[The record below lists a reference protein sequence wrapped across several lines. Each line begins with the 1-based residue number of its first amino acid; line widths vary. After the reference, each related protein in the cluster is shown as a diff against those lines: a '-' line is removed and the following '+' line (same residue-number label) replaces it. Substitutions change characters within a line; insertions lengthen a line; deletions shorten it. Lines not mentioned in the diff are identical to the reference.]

1 MFERTLS
8 YLIMQHCLSTKK
20 NKTKKTVYI
29 RTFVHLK
36 EQYKY
41 LKERTV

>member
-8 YLIMQHCLSTKK
+8 YLIMQHCLSTKKK

-41 LKERTV
+41 LKE